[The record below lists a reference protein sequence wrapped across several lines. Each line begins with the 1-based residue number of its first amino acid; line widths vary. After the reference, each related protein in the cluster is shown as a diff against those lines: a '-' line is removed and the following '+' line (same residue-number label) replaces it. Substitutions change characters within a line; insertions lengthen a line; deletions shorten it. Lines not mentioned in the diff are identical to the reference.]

1 MGVNGLNGGSVSVG
15 DVLEVISEFEALEP
29 AGVSSG
35 LVAWELRRSEGTVHA
50 LIEAAQ
56 QEELI
61 ALSGW
66 DDRQGEQLWKLT
78 LAGRDHLESRTR
90 SGREHG

>member
-1 MGVNGLNGGSVSVG
+1 LNGGYVSVG
-15 DVLEVISEFEALEP
+15 EVLEVIAEFEELEP

-35 LVAWELRRSEGTVHA
+35 LVAWELRQSESTVHA

-56 QEELI
+56 EEELI

-66 DDRQGEQLWKLT
+66 DERRGEQLWKLT

-90 SGREHG
+90 SGSEHG

>member
-1 MGVNGLNGGSVSVG
+1 MGVNGLNGGYVSVG
-15 DVLEVISEFEALEP
+15 DVLEVIAEFEELEP

-35 LVAWELRRSEGTVHA
+35 LVAWELRQSESTVHA

-56 QEELI
+56 EEELI
-61 ALSGW
+61 ALAGW
-66 DDRQGEQLWKLT
+66 DERRGEQLWKLT
-78 LAGRDHLESRTR
+78 LAGRDHLECRTR

>member
-1 MGVNGLNGGSVSVG
+1 MSVG
-15 DVLEVISEFEALEP
+15 DVLEVIADFEALEP

-35 LVAWELRRSEGTVHA
+35 LIAWELRQRERTVQP

-56 QEELI
+56 QDELI

-66 DDRQGEQLWKLT
+66 DEDRGEQLWKLT
-78 LAGRDHLESRTR
+78 DAGRDHLESMTSSR
-90 SGREHG
+90 GEHG